1 MVAIE
6 KLFND
11 VKESNN
17 PEKIN
22 DFLIE
27 LSKNP
32 HESFLKFL
40 DFFIDYPDPKI
51 YEKIKLNLIYLIGEI
66 GNLIP
71 LEEKYLKLLV
81 NTYYNSDR
89 WVRNETVQAIKK
101 ITINTKLID
110 EVIKLIGYAINDEYL
125 PIRVNALKVL
135 LNLDDIPLPIM
146 RNLFLALNSKELELE
161 RLCINIFE
169 KFLPDFNELINLLNY
184 SDNYLVLKPKAIRTL
199 LLIYFKSPFIL
210 ESFRKSISSLN
221 WNIECKERFL
231 KEIDIYEKIILKNV
245 KKD

>member
-6 KLFND
+6 KVFND

-51 YEKIKLNLIYLIGEI
+51 FEKIKLNLIYLIGEI
-66 GNLIP
+66 GRLIP
-71 LEEKYLKLLV
+71 LEEKYLRLII

-89 WVRNETVQAIKK
+89 WIRNEIIQAIKK
-101 ITINTKLID
+101 IIEKTRLTEEI
-110 EVIKLIGYAINDEYL
+110 IKLIGYAINDEYK
-125 PIRVNALKVL
+125 PIKINSLRAF
-135 LNLDDIPLPIM
+135 LNLDDIPLFI
-146 RNLFLALNSKELELE
+146 RKNLFLALNSK
-161 RLCINIFE
+161 
-169 KFLPDFNELINLLNY
+169 DSELINLCTRIFEKYMPEFNELFHSLDY
-184 SDNYLVLKPKAIRTL
+184 SDNYIILKPRAIRAL
-199 LLIYFKSPFIL
+199 LLIYFRSPINL
-210 ESFRKSISSLN
+210 ESFRKKIVESS
-221 WNIECKERFL
+221 WEFEYKEKYL
-231 KEIDIYEKIILKNV
+231 IEIDTYAKILLTKR
-245 KKD
+245 